1 MSLIRH
7 ESKLIR
13 PFLHA
18 EELKNILSNTSIRLK
33 LDDPVSTQEV
43 HVVKPED
50 SGLLDPALSVSLD
63 VSAAIG
69 LLEKIGIET
78 NTVRIIILATSNEMR
93 LSKMLASYALDGLP
107 DSEVELLPL
116 PGIRRFLSAKGGC
129 EISVAMLLGD
139 ELQAKNLKPHALGQ
153 WLAKK
158 TFSLKP
164 EQPSNEFRI
173 LSLTEK
179 ERLRLKLPEGVVH
192 FVEKGGSLNDPEAK
206 LQDCLTIWVSEGIF
220 NALSRGSSPRVS
232 AAIQKAMMAEITLS
246 IVVAEVGDLDGAM
259 PESGSPLDGF
269 FTDLAKD
276 SKLPMEQL
284 IQYARPNNNS
294 ALLGTYIQRLL
305 DVGSAFKSAL

>member
-33 LDDPVSTQEV
+33 FGDPVSTQEV

-50 SGLLDPALSVSLD
+50 GGLLEPALSVSLD

-69 LLEKIGIET
+69 LLEKIGIEST
-78 NTVRIIILATSNEMR
+78 TVRIIILATSNEMR
-93 LSKMLASYALDGLP
+93 LSQMLASYALDGLP
-107 DSEVELLPL
+107 DSEVELL

-139 ELQAKNLKPHALGQ
+139 ELPVKNLKPHALGQ

-220 NALSRGSSPRVS
+220 NALSRDSSSRAS
-232 AAIQKAMMAEITLS
+232 AAIQKAMMSEITLS
-246 IVVAEVGDLDGAM
+246 LVVAEVGDLDGAM

-276 SKLPMEQL
+276 SKLPKEQL
-284 IQYARPNNNS
+284 VQFARPNGDS
-294 ALLGTYIQRLL
+294 ARLGTYIQRLL
-305 DVGSAFKSAL
+305 DVGSAIKSAL